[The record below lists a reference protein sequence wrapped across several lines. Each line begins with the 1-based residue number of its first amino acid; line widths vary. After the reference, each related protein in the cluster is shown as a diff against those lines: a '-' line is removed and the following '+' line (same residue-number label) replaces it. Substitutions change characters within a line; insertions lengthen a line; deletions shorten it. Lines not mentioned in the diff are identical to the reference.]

1 MTADSASIN
10 LTHHFLIAMP
20 SLEDELFA
28 KSVVY
33 VCEHSERGAMGL
45 VINKPSELSMQGL
58 FEKVDLSLHRQDL
71 MNSPVLQGGPVHTER
86 GFVLHD
92 ALWSHE
98 VQHVGETAA
107 LTPPAAAADAAQH
120 EAHQAA
126 AEAATEVAEEA
137 AALSAVSDKE
147 SVYASTMIIPGGLE
161 MTTSKDVL
169 EALSMGAGP
178 KRVLISLGYSAWG
191 EGQLESELAENSWL
205 TVGADMAV
213 IFDTPVEQRYERA
226 MKLLGLEP
234 WMLSNEVGHS

>member
-20 SLEDELFA
+20 GLEDAAFA

-33 VCEHSERGAMGL
+33 VCEHSERGALGL
-45 VINKPSELSMQGL
+45 VINKPSDLSMTGL
-58 FEKVDLSLHRQDL
+58 FDKVDLTLRRQDL
-71 MNSPVLQGGPVHTER
+71 IQAPVLQGGPVHTER

-92 ALWSHE
+92 AML
-98 VQHVGETAA
+98 VDVPA
-107 LTPPAAAADAAQH
+107 LDTTSSTD
-120 EAHQAA
+120 
-126 AEAATEVAEEA
+126 EAAEA

-147 SVYASTMIIPGGLE
+147 SVYASTMSIPGGLE

-178 KRVLISLGYSAWG
+178 KRVLVSLGYSAWG

-205 TVGADMAV
+205 TVGADMAI

-226 MKLLGLEP
+226 MNLLGLAS
-234 WMLSNEVGHS
+234 WMLSSEVGHS